1 MRRLSSWADAFVA
14 PEVFTWQE
22 GIRRFFQCDSS
33 LLYFVY
39 FLRLW
44 FTQRHC
50 GRFLSGSNYGY
61 VLVLECFRDDSA
73 VSQSPSQAP
82 QTTSAAVA
90 GDQVIQ
96 AAYENRQ
103 SDVQVEG
110 AGRVVKV
117 LPDDNEGSRHQ
128 KFILELGSGQTI
140 LIAHNIDLAP
150 RIPGLRE
157 GDSVA
162 FYGEYE
168 WNDKGGVVHWT
179 HHDPQG
185 RHADGWLKHQ
195 GKRYQ

>member
-1 MRRLSSWADAFVA
+1 MRKIA
-14 PEVFTWQE
+14 PIIAAVTV
-22 GIRRFFQCDSS
+22 
-33 LLYFVY
+33 LALYG
-39 FLRLW
+39 LDNL
-44 FTQRHC
+44 
-50 GRFLSGSNYGY
+50 
-61 VLVLECFRDDSA
+61 RDDSA
-73 VSQSPSQAP
+73 VSQAPTQAP

-117 LPDDNEGSRHQ
+117 LPDDNKGSRHQ
-128 KFILELGSGQTI
+128 KFILELASGQTL

-150 RIPGLRE
+150 RIPDLHE
-157 GDSVA
+157 GDRVS

-168 WNDKGGVVHWT
+168 WNERGGVVHWT

-185 RHADGWLKHQ
+185 RHVDGWLKHQ

>member
-1 MRRLSSWADAFVA
+1 MRKIA
-14 PEVFTWQE
+14 PIIAAVTV
-22 GIRRFFQCDSS
+22 
-33 LLYFVY
+33 LALYGLDY
-39 FLRLW
+39 L
-44 FTQRHC
+44 
-50 GRFLSGSNYGY
+50 
-61 VLVLECFRDDSA
+61 RDDSTI
-73 VSQSPSQAP
+73 SQPSVHAP
-82 QTTSAAVA
+82 QTESAAVA
-90 GDQVIQ
+90 GDRAIQ

-128 KFILELGSGQTI
+128 KFILELASGQTL

-150 RIPGLRE
+150 RIPDLRE
-157 GDSVA
+157 GDRVS

-168 WNDKGGVVHWT
+168 WNERGGVVHWT

-185 RHADGWLKHQ
+185 RHVDGWLKHQ

>member
-1 MRRLSSWADAFVA
+1 MKKMVPVIAAAVTVLA
-14 PEVFTWQE
+14 
-22 GIRRFFQCDSS
+22 
-33 LLYFVY
+33 LYG
-39 FLRLW
+39 LDNL
-44 FTQRHC
+44 
-50 GRFLSGSNYGY
+50 
-61 VLVLECFRDDSA
+61 RDDST
-73 VSQSPSQAP
+73 VSLAPAQTP
-82 QTTSAAVA
+82 QTETASVA
-90 GDQVIQ
+90 GERVIQ

-103 SDVQVEG
+103 SDIQVEG

-128 KFILELGSGQTI
+128 KFILELASGQTI

-150 RIPGLRE
+150 RIPGLQE

-185 RHADGWLKHQ
+185 RQVGGWLKHQ
-195 GKRYQ
+195 GKLYQ

>member
-1 MRRLSSWADAFVA
+1 MRKIA
-14 PEVFTWQE
+14 PVIAAVT
-22 GIRRFFQCDSS
+22 
-33 LLYFVY
+33 
-39 FLRLW
+39 
-44 FTQRHC
+44 
-50 GRFLSGSNYGY
+50 
-61 VLVLECFRDDSA
+61 VLVLYGLDNLQDGGE
-73 VSQSPSQAP
+73 VSQAP
-82 QTTSAAVA
+82 TEGSPAKTAPAS
-90 GDQVIQ
+90 GDGIIE

-179 HHDPQG
+179 YHDPQG
-185 RHADGWLKHQ
+185 RHVDGWLKHQ